1 MSKLRDALTRNR
13 SGEDIGLDRTA
24 TKGRQRTINTDGSYN
39 MQRITGRFMGNFYL
53 YHWLIT
59 TSWKNFWLFAFFYY
73 STMNMIF
80 AGIYFAIG
88 PEALGGMQPGN
99 SFTQFMYCYFFS
111 AQSFT
116 TVGYGG
122 LHPIG
127 KATNIIATIEAFI
140 GVMTFAVAT
149 GTLFGRFSKPV
160 SRIKYSAN
168 AIIAP
173 FKDITALQF
182 MVANELDNTLMDME
196 ARVNLSWVEDE
207 GGGKSIRRFEQAK
220 LEYEKI
226 AMFPTSWT
234 INHPIDEDSA
244 LYGKTEQQLRDMDVE
259 IFVLLKGYDDV
270 FAQTIYS
277 RQSYTTTQFIFGAKF
292 RRPFGVNSEGQVVMD
307 LSKVGEYDMV
317 ALPSIQFV

>member
-1 MSKLRDALTRNR
+1 MSKLRDAFSRQTN
-13 SGEDIGLDRTA
+13 GEDIGLDRTA
-24 TKGRQRTINTDGSYN
+24 AKGRQRTINTDGSYN

-73 STMNMIF
+73 GIMNFVF
-80 AGIYFAIG
+80 ASIYFLLG
-88 PEALGGMQPGN
+88 PETLGGMQQGGKL
-99 SFTQFMYCYFFS
+99 TQFMYCYFFS

-122 LHPIG
+122 LHPVG
-127 KATNIIATIEAFI
+127 KISNVVATIEAFI

-173 FKDITALQF
+173 FKNITALQF

-207 GGGKSIRRFEQAK
+207 GNGKSIRRFEQAK

-244 LYGKTEQQLRDMDVE
+244 LYGKTEQELRDMDVE

-277 RQSYTTTQFIFGAKF
+277 RQSYTTAQFVYGAKF
-292 RRPFGVNSEGQVVMD
+292 RRPFAVNNEGQLVMD
-307 LSKVGEYDMV
+307 LKKVGEYDV
-317 ALPSIQFV
+317 APLLTTA

>member
-1 MSKLRDALTRNR
+1 M
-13 SGEDIGLDRTA
+13 
-24 TKGRQRTINTDGSYN
+24 
-39 MQRITGRFMGNFYL
+39 
-53 YHWLIT
+53 
-59 TSWKNFWLFAFFYY
+59 
-73 STMNMIF
+73 
-80 AGIYFAIG
+80 
-88 PEALGGMQPGN
+88 GGMQQGDKL
-99 SFTQFMYCYFFS
+99 TQFMYCYFFS
-111 AQSFT
+111 ARSFT

-122 LHPIG
+122 LHPVG
-127 KATNIIATIEAFI
+127 KISNVVATIEAFI

-173 FKDITALQF
+173 FKNITALQF

-207 GGGKSIRRFEQAK
+207 GNGKSIRRFEQAK

-244 LYGKTEQQLRDMDVE
+244 LYGKTEQELRDMDVE

-277 RQSYTTTQFIFGAKF
+277 RQSYTTAQFVYGAKF
-292 RRPFGVNSEGQVVMD
+292 RRPFAVNNEGQLVMD
-307 LSKVGEYDMV
+307 LKKVGEYDV
-317 ALPSIQFV
+317 APLPTTA

>member
-1 MSKLRDALTRNR
+1 MSKLRDAFSRQTN
-13 SGEDIGLDRTA
+13 GEDIGLDRTA
-24 TKGRQRTINTDGSYN
+24 AKGRQRTINTDGSYN

-73 STMNMIF
+73 GIMNFVF
-80 AGIYFAIG
+80 ASIYFLLG
-88 PEALGGMQPGN
+88 PETLGGMQQGGKL
-99 SFTQFMYCYFFS
+99 TQFMYCYFFS

-122 LHPIG
+122 LHPVG
-127 KATNIIATIEAFI
+127 KISNVVATIEAFI

-173 FKDITALQF
+173 FKNITALQF

-207 GGGKSIRRFEQAK
+207 GNGKSIRRFEQAK

-244 LYGKTEQQLRDMDVE
+244 LYGKTEQELRDMDVE

-277 RQSYTTTQFIFGAKF
+277 RQSYTTAQFVYGAKF
-292 RRPFGVNSEGQVVMD
+292 RRPFAVNNEGQLVMD
-307 LSKVGEYDMV
+307 LKKVGEYDV
-317 ALPSIQFV
+317 APLPTTA

>member
-1 MSKLRDALTRNR
+1 MSKLRDAFSRQTT
-13 SGEDIGLDRTA
+13 GEDIGLDRTA
-24 TKGRQRTINTDGSYN
+24 AKGRQRTINTDGSYN

-73 STMNMIF
+73 GIMNLVF
-80 AGIYFAIG
+80 ASIYFLLG
-88 PEALGGMQPGN
+88 PDTLGGMQQGGKL
-99 SFTQFMYCYFFS
+99 TQFMYCYFFS

-122 LHPIG
+122 LHPVG
-127 KATNIIATIEAFI
+127 KISNVVATIEAFI

-173 FKDITALQF
+173 FKNITALQF

-207 GGGKSIRRFEQAK
+207 GNGKSIRRFEQAK

-244 LYGKTEQQLRDMDVE
+244 LYGKTEQELRDMDVE

-277 RQSYTTTQFIFGAKF
+277 RQSYTTAQFVYGAKF
-292 RRPFGVNSEGQVVMD
+292 RRPFTVNNEGQLIMD
-307 LSKVGEYDMV
+307 LKKVGEYDV
-317 ALPSIQFV
+317 APLPTTA

>member
-1 MSKLRDALTRNR
+1 MSILRDTFSRKSR
-13 SGEDIGLDRTA
+13 GEDIGLDRTVA
-24 TKGRQRTINTDGSYN
+24 KGRQRTINTDGSYN
-39 MQRITGRFMGNFYL
+39 MERITGRFMGNFYL

-73 STMNMIF
+73 GIMNFIF
-80 AGIYFAIG
+80 ASIYYAIG
-88 PEALGGMQPGN
+88 PETLGGMQPGN
-99 SFTQFMYCYFFS
+99 ALTQFMYCYFFS

-122 LHPIG
+122 LHPIS
-127 KATNIIATIEAFI
+127 KATNIVATIEAFI

-160 SRIKYSAN
+160 SRIKYSGN
-168 AIIAP
+168 VVIAP
-173 FKDITALQF
+173 FKGITALQF
-182 MVANELDNTLMDME
+182 MVANELNNTLMDVE

-207 GGGKSIRRFEQAK
+207 GNGKSIRRFEQAK

-244 LYGKTEQQLRDMDVE
+244 LYGKSEQELRDMDVE
-259 IFVLLKGYDDV
+259 IFVLLKAYDDV

-277 RQSYTTTQFIFGAKF
+277 RQSFTTAQFVFGAKF
-292 RRPFGVNSEGQVVMD
+292 RRPFGVNSEGKVVMD
-307 LSKVGEYDMV
+307 LSKVGEYDVVDIPV
-317 ALPSIQFV
+317 AQIV

>member
-1 MSKLRDALTRNR
+1 MSKLSDALTPARPN
-13 SGEDIGLDRTA
+13 EDIGLDRTG

-39 MQRITGRFMGNFYL
+39 IQRITNRFMGNFHL

-59 TSWKNFWLFAFFYY
+59 TSWRNFWLFAFFYY
-73 STMNMIF
+73 AIMNFVF
-80 AGIYFAIG
+80 AGIFFAIG
-88 PEALGGMQPGN
+88 PNTLGGMQPGN
-99 SFTQFMYCYFFS
+99 AFTQFMYCYFFS

-122 LHPIG
+122 LHPIS
-127 KATNIIATIEAFI
+127 KATNIVATIEAFI

-168 AIIAP
+168 ALIAP
-173 FKDITALQF
+173 YKNISALQF
-182 MVANELDNTLMDME
+182 MVANELDNTLMDVE

-207 GGGKSIRRFEQAK
+207 GNGKSIRRFEQAK

-234 INHPIDEDSA
+234 VNHPIDESSA
-244 LYGKTEQQLRDMDVE
+244 LYGKSEQQLRDMDVE
-259 IFVLLKGYDDV
+259 VFVLLKAYDDV

-277 RQSYTTTQFIFGAKF
+277 RQSYTTAQFVFGAKF
-292 RRPFGVNSEGQVVMD
+292 ERPFSVNKQGKMVMD
-307 LSKVGEYDMV
+307 LSKVGEYHT
-317 ALPSIQFV
+317 APLPSTQPV

>member
-1 MSKLRDALTRNR
+1 MSKLRDAFSRQTT
-13 SGEDIGLDRTA
+13 GEDIGLDRTA
-24 TKGRQRTINTDGSYN
+24 AKGRQRTINTDGSYN

-73 STMNMIF
+73 GIMNLVF
-80 AGIYFAIG
+80 ASIYFLLG
-88 PEALGGMQPGN
+88 PDTLGGMQQGGKL
-99 SFTQFMYCYFFS
+99 TQFMYCYFFS

-122 LHPIG
+122 LHPVG
-127 KATNIIATIEAFI
+127 KISNVVATIEAFI

-173 FKDITALQF
+173 FKNITALQF

-207 GGGKSIRRFEQAK
+207 GNGKSIRRFEQAK
-220 LEYEKI
+220 LEYQKI

-244 LYGKTEQQLRDMDVE
+244 LYGKTEQELRDMDVE

-277 RQSYTTTQFIFGAKF
+277 RQSYTTAQFVYGAKF
-292 RRPFGVNSEGQVVMD
+292 RRPFTVNNEGQLVMD
-307 LSKVGEYDMV
+307 LKKVGEYDV
-317 ALPSIQFV
+317 APLLTTA